1 MKKISIVGAGHIGQA
16 LSQLFLEKDYEV
28 MICNSKHPYSL
39 APLKDKFPDLQ
50 LGSLEQVA
58 HFSEVVCMAIPF
70 SNYNQINPLL
80 FKDKIIL
87 DSMNYYPD
95 RDGHVARLDL
105 YQTTTSS
112 MVAMHFAEAKVIKA
126 FNAILAKDIVNDA
139 KLPLNAQ
146 SRALPIAGN
155 DLLAKQIISSLFND
169 IGYATVDAGSLE
181 DSWRFER
188 AKPAYCIP
196 LNQMQLVTALKQA
209 QREQELP
216 YNSWHR
222 N

>member
-1 MKKISIVGAGHIGQA
+1 MKKISIVGAGYIGQA
-16 LSQLFLEKDYEV
+16 LSELFLAKGYEV
-28 MICNSKHPYSL
+28 MICNSKHPQSL
-39 APLKDKFPDLQ
+39 VHLKVKFPGIQ
-50 LGSLEQVA
+50 FGSLKQVA
-58 HFSEVVCMAIPF
+58 YFSELICIAIPF
-70 SNYNQINPLL
+70 SNYNQISPLL

-87 DSMNYYPD
+87 DCMNYYPD
-95 RDGHVARLDL
+95 RDGSWMQLDR
-105 YQTTTSS
+105 YKTTTST
-112 MVAMHFAEAKVIKA
+112 MVAAHFSKAKVIKA
-126 FNAILAKDIVNDA
+126 FNAILAKDIVKDA
-139 KLPLNAQ
+139 KLPLDTQ

-155 DLLAKQIISSLFND
+155 DLEAKLLISSLLND
-169 IGYATVDAGSLE
+169 VGYATVDAGSLE

-196 LNQMQLVTALKQA
+196 LNQVQLVTALKQA